1 MEEKHRRI
9 LRRLRLELASQLR
22 VDMLVEYLYQER
34 LLSQSF
40 LEEIR
45 AEPASVRKALKL
57 LDYLPSRGARVSLSI
72 MVAGSLSQS
81 KLIFE
86 SCNQLQKVS
95 LESFVPWHTID
106 DTQPANFF
114 MGCLSETL
122 EVTPKLVAVAKWRNP
137 SRAKNTLLHELVSR
151 VWDYANKWD
160 QNVCEEMSLELI
172 NVSFPDELR
181 LTISDHILKRIP
193 TDKQLNHLS
202 SHLGPEWE
210 RIVVDLGLKTS
221 DLYRCKM
228 NHQYNLQAQILAAFI
243 LWKRRLGKRATVWS
257 LCDSLIL
264 AETDPGV
271 IVKIFQENH

>member
-1 MEEKHRRI
+1 MEEKHRRIWI

-22 VDMLVEYLYQER
+22 VDMVVEYLYQER
-34 LLSQSF
+34 LLGQSF
-40 LEEIR
+40 LEEVR

-57 LDYLPSRGARVSLSI
+57 LDYLPSRGARAFPAFADSLRDEFPW
-72 MVAGSLSQS
+72 LRRR
-81 KLIFE
+81 
-86 SCNQLQKVS
+86 
-95 LESFVPWHTID
+95 LEEEERAEEEEEEEPRE
-106 DTQPANFF
+106 PA
-114 MGCLSETL
+114 
-122 EVTPKLVAVAKWRNP
+122 
-137 SRAKNTLLHELVSR
+137 
-151 VWDYANKWD
+151 
-160 QNVCEEMSLELI
+160 
-172 NVSFPDELR
+172 DELR

-210 RIVVDLGLKTS
+210 GIVVDLGLKTS

-243 LWKRRLGKRATVWS
+243 LWKRRLGKRATVWT